1 MKKLVALVLSVV
13 MAISMTVAAS
23 AVFVASPSLNK
34 APVLVEVKGGEENL
48 KIKITS
54 YLDRA
59 TLGTEGKAAIESSYD
74 DIKNAKDVTDITAD
88 IKAVADKAGAKVAD
102 LKVSDLFDISV
113 EEGEIKGEITIILSA
128 ETLKNFVALLH
139 DNDGKWEVV
148 QGAKVKGDQITFS
161 VDSLSPF
168 AIVVNTAEKDSPSTG
183 NTVDYGMIFVVA
195 ALVFGGA
202 AVFCLA
208 KSKKKVND

>member
-1 MKKLVALVLSVV
+1 MKKIIALVLSVV

-23 AVFVASPSLNK
+23 AVFVSSPSLNK
-34 APVLVEVKGGEENL
+34 APVIVEVKGGDDGF
-48 KIKITS
+48 KIKVTS
-54 YLDRA
+54 YLERN
-59 TLGTEGKAAIESSYD
+59 TLSAEGKAAIEDSYN
-74 DIKNAKDVTDITAD
+74 DIKNAKDVSDLTAD

-102 LKVSDLFDISV
+102 LKVSDLFDVSV
-113 EEGEIKGEITIILSA
+113 VDGELKGEITITLSA

-139 DNDGKWEVV
+139 DKDGKWEVV
-148 QGAKVKGDQITFS
+148 QGAKANGDKLTFK